1 MVHVMVRSAALFWTL
16 CHRVLQLVRD
26 RPKHEP
32 LASTLDVSFHHS
44 GDGGGGGEYISG
56 DVFGG
61 IRGFPVYVD
70 PIICSM
76 EPPGKSDRVP

>member
-1 MVHVMVRSAALFWTL
+1 MWP
-16 CHRVLQLVRD
+16 
-26 RPKHEP
+26 PKRITARAPARFGAVENGYP
-32 LASTLDVSFHHS
+32 
-44 GDGGGGGEYISG
+44 GGESG
-56 DVFGG
+56 GESGGIPGESGGIRGCFRG